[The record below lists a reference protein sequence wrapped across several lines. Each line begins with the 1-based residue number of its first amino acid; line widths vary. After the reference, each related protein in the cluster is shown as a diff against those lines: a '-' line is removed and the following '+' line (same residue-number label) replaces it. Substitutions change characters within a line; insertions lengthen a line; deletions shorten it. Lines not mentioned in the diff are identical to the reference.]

1 MNDNEIKLYE
11 IDESEIPSI
20 ITSQFGEVKRLENK
34 VKAAMQKAE
43 EAKKSADSAY
53 KKSTGWFMKGKAIE
67 SLQQATVDLA
77 ESQVSFGEAQKVSF
91 EYQEKLGRIL
101 QYMFGLGV
109 MNLAANRTVVRQLQ
123 MQLSGASKE
132 EMSDFAK
139 QEIKGVIRQLKAQE
153 DIMIKQK
160 DLAEKVKWHEQSLKV
175 IGDKDEE
182 QDRLIAKN
190 AAKDKEQDRK
200 IAEQVQKDEE
210 QDRRLA
216 EQALKY
222 KEQDRRLA
230 EQALK
235 DEEHDRLIAENAVK
249 NKEQDEWIKVTMEK
263 MKEKDDIIRSLQKE
277 CDMLKR
283 EIWKMSRRKRKN

>member
-67 SLQQATVDLA
+67 SLQQAAVDLA
-77 ESQVSFGEAQKVSF
+77 ESQVSFGEAQKISF

-182 QDRLIAKN
+182 QDR
-190 AAKDKEQDRK
+190 
-200 IAEQVQKDEE
+200 
-210 QDRRLA
+210 RLA